1 MRSLFRQRLA
11 VVPSRQFSFGGC
23 PFPPTAAPAGLLLTG
38 APGSGKTVFK
48 NQCTDSI
55 LLDIAERRAESA
67 WRRALLYAHKP
78 REVLRHLR
86 ALGIPREEL
95 AIFHPGRLD
104 CRPLAE
110 SLDYAGEDGVFDL
123 AKQLVPENPR
133 TSEPFWERACATVV
147 DGVGNVFLRRARG
160 PWYSDDLLY
169 AVSDPQRLKWV
180 LSHWEGNSALLESF
194 FGPEVERTRQ
204 SVLFTLE
211 THAKTLRVS
220 AKQLKAARARGA
232 APFSFVR
239 DWMLGAGPRI
249 VVVCHATTYAKSWG
263 LTYVPFIISTAIRA
277 FKEHTDH
284 TQARPSL
291 TLFDFDEFVQFRMNE
306 PAEFFATVRELG
318 GVPLVAVQSE
328 PLLHAV
334 YGEDLG
340 RGILS
345 NLSFQAH
352 GTTNDAET
360 AESASAQ
367 FGTHELVRRPLNASG
382 KEIFTEAR
390 VSPDALLQENEAG
403 KLRFF
408 CRAPG
413 VGKWRYEIALRD
425 VARVPPEVARELEA
439 EEDRMRAP
447 SDDIVP
453 WGEADL
459 RRLGLSNPH
468 ADRAAWPAFLDPN
481 ADWRRA

>member
-1 MRSLFRQRLA
+1 MSLLFRPRAPLA
-11 VVPSRQFSFGGC
+11 LSHHLTFGGC
-23 PFPPTAAPAGLLLTG
+23 PFASGAATGGLLLTG

-48 NQCTDSI
+48 NETTDPI
-55 LLDIAERRAESA
+55 LRAIAERRVHSA
-67 WRRALLYAHKP
+67 WRRALVYAHKP

-86 ALGIPREEL
+86 AIGIPAEEL

-110 SLDYAGEDGVFDL
+110 SIDYTGEDGVFDL
-123 AKQLVPENPR
+123 ARHLVPENPR
-133 TSEPFWERACATVV
+133 ASEPFWNSACATLLDAVA
-147 DGVGNVFLRRARG
+147 NVFLRLARG
-160 PWYSDDLLY
+160 PWFSDDLLY
-169 AVSDPQRLKWV
+169 AASDQVRLRWV
-180 LSHWEGNSALLESF
+180 LSHWSGNSTIMENF

-220 AKQLKAARARGA
+220 AKQLKAARARGT

-239 DWMLGAGPRI
+239 DWMLGEGPRI
-249 VVVCHATTYAKSWG
+249 VVVCHATSYAQSWG
-263 LTYVPFIISTAIRA
+263 LTYVPFIIATAIRA

-284 TQARPSL
+284 TPSRTSL
-291 TLFDFDEFVQFRMNE
+291 TLFDFDEFVQFKMSQ
-306 PAEFFATVRELG
+306 PAEFFAIVRELG

-352 GTTNDAET
+352 GTTNDPET

-367 FGTHELVRRPLNASG
+367 FGTHEMVRRPLNAAG

-390 VSPDALLQENEAG
+390 VTPDALLQENEAG
-403 KLRFF
+403 KLRFY

-413 VGKWRYEIALRD
+413 VGKWRYEISLRD
-425 VARVPPEVARELEA
+425 VARRNPPAAEDEDEA
-439 EEDRMRAP
+439 RAP
-447 SDDIVP
+447 S
-453 WGEADL
+453 ADFVGWDEEDL
-459 RRLGLSNPH
+459 KRLGLTTP
-468 ADRAAWPAFLDPN
+468 RTGEGKWPAFLDPN
-481 ADWRRA
+481 TDWRQA